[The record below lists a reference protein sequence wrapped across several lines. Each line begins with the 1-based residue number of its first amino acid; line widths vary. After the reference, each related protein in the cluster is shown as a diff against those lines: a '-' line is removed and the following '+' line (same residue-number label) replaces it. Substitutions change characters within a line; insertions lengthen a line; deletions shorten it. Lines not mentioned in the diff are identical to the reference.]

1 MGTDEYEEGRSV
13 KWDRGLGAADRHS
26 RLRENSVN
34 AKSGNWVNTE
44 ETGGLTVR
52 EWLSSH
58 FLHEFKTEIGL
69 T

>member
-1 MGTDEYEEGRSV
+1 MGSRFGGRGPSFPL
-13 KWDRGLGAADRHS
+13 RG
-26 RLRENSVN
+26 NPVN

-58 FLHEFKTEIGL
+58 FLPEFKTEIGL

>member
-1 MGTDEYEEGRSV
+1 V

-44 ETGGLTVR
+44 KTGGLTVR

-58 FLHEFKTEIGL
+58 FLPEFKTD
-69 T
+69 